1 MGLPG
6 ACDTP
11 PKANDLEIRLAS
23 EADLEALVHL
33 ATAFRDH
40 VGLST
45 PVEADLRASIA
56 QLLQDA
62 ATEFFLACKAC
73 GTPLGYVQARYRY
86 SAWTTA
92 LEAELEDVFVIREAR
107 RSGVGLRLVEF
118 AVTCAIARGCRI
130 IGLNTNERNVGAV
143 ALYRRLGFETARV
156 LWQGGRQLWLT
167 KSLTTG

>member
-1 MGLPG
+1 MGRPG
-6 ACDTP
+6 TCDIP
-11 PKANDLEIRLAS
+11 QKANDVEIRLAS
-23 EADLEALVHL
+23 GTDLDALVRL
-33 ATAFRDH
+33 AGAFRDH
-40 VGLST
+40 FGFST

-62 ATEFFLACKAC
+62 ATEFFLACNPC
-73 GTPLGYVQARYRY
+73 GMPLGYVQARYRY

-118 AVTCAIARGCRI
+118 AVTCATVRGCRT

-143 ALYRRLGFETARV
+143 ALYRRLGFETERA